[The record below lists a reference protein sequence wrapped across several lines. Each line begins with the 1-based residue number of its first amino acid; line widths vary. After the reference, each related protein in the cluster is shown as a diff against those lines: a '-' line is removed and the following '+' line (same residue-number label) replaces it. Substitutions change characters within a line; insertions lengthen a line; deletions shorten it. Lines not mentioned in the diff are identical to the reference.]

1 MTLYKK
7 KQRYSSKASG
17 NKGAYVKSM
26 VYGGLDGIITTFA
39 VVAGV
44 VGGALDLRVIIIL
57 GFSNL
62 LADGFSM
69 ATGDFLSS
77 KSEKEYE
84 AHRKQLSQQQNSEQI
99 KRTIAEQYQQLGL
112 TEEDAEMVS
121 TVLNRYDE
129 DVVKQLLPLELEKE
143 EDSPLKNALVTFTSF
158 FTFGL
163 IPLLAYVLSQFIPE
177 IISHSFLLASG
188 LTGLTL
194 FSLGALKSRVTGS
207 SWVRSGLEML
217 VIGGFAAFFAYVVGF
232 LLGNP

>member
-1 MTLYKK
+1 
-7 KQRYSSKASG
+7 
-17 NKGAYVKSM
+17 
-26 VYGGLDGIITTFA
+26 
-39 VVAGV
+39 
-44 VGGALDLRVIIIL
+44 
-57 GFSNL
+57 
-62 LADGFSM
+62 M

-84 AHRKQLSQQQNSEQI
+84 AHRKQLSQRQNSEQI

>member
-1 MTLYKK
+1 MTLYRRKVRNKSKK
-7 KQRYSSKASG
+7 SG
-17 NKGAYVKSM
+17 NQGSYVKSM

-84 AHRKQLSQQQNSEQI
+84 EHRNQI
-99 KRTIAEQYQQLGL
+99 KQQKNAEQSLAEHYQNIGL
-112 TEEDAEMVS
+112 TQADAATVS
-121 TVLNRYDE
+121 TIMNQYD
-129 DVVKQLLPLELEKE
+129 DSVKEKLFCTEVE
-143 EDSPLKNALVTFTSF
+143 EEEGSPIKNALVTFTSF

-163 IPLLAYVLSQFIPE
+163 VPLLAYVFSQFIPDV
-177 IISHSFLLASG
+177 ISYSFLLASG

-194 FSLGALKSRVTGS
+194 FILGALKSRVTHS
-207 SWVRSGLEML
+207 NWIKSGLEML
-217 VIGGFAAFFAYVVGF
+217 IIGGFAALFAYLVGF
-232 LLGNP
+232 LLGQ